1 MFVRWCGV
9 KSACRV
15 IRDTPHGRTMRW
27 WEVLLENLNMKTI
40 VLLLIGAATLFVTA
54 GCEEEGHEHQRHYG
68 GGYEGSYRQYGHDQS
83 PGYPAREGYWDRS
96 DDWHAR

>member
-1 MFVRWCGV
+1 MAARCAG
-9 KSACRV
+9 
-15 IRDTPHGRTMRW
+15 GRFF
-27 WEVLLENLNMKTI
+27 LENLKMKTI